1 MDGDLMLTSS
11 FLTIILIV
19 AAYGIGSIPFGLIFT
34 KLAGRGDIR
43 TIGSGNIGAT
53 NVLRT
58 GSRKL
63 AVLTLIFDAGKGAVA
78 VLAATY
84 FADAHSAAFVGL
96 VVVIG
101 HCFPVWLKF
110 AGGKGVATSL
120 AVFAALDLR
129 LGAVFVIVWLIT
141 AFLSRYSSLAAL
153 CAVLAVTAGGFVLL
167 DDLIS
172 QISILLL
179 SALVWTR
186 HHQNIGRLLAG
197 TETKIGAK

>member
-1 MDGDLMLTSS
+1 MLTSS

-78 VLAATY
+78 VMAATY

-96 VVVIG
+96 MVVIG

-120 AVFAALDLR
+120 AVFAALDLQ
-129 LGAVFVIVWLIT
+129 LGAVFIIVWLVT
-141 AFLSRYSSLAAL
+141 AFISRFSSLAAL

-167 DDLIS
+167 DDVII
-172 QISILLL
+172 QISVLLL

>member
-1 MDGDLMLTSS
+1 MMLTSS
-11 FLTIILIV
+11 FLIIILIV

-78 VLAATY
+78 VVAATY

-110 AGGKGVATSL
+110 SGGKGVATSL
-120 AVFAALDLR
+120 AVFASLDLR
-129 LGAVFVIVWLIT
+129 LGAVFVIVWLVT
-141 AFLSRYSSLAAL
+141 AFVSRYSSLAAL
-153 CAVLAVTAGGFVLL
+153 CAVLAVTASGFVLL

-172 QISILLL
+172 QMSILLL

>member
-1 MDGDLMLTSS
+1 MMLTSS
-11 FLTIILIV
+11 FLNIFLIV

-63 AVLTLIFDAGKGAVA
+63 AVMTLIFDAGKGAVA
-78 VLAATY
+78 VVAATY
-84 FADAHSAAFVGL
+84 YADAHSAAFVGL

-101 HCFPVWLKF
+101 HCFPLWLKF
-110 AGGKGVATSL
+110 AGGKGVATSF

-129 LGAVFVIVWLIT
+129 LGAVFVIVWLVT
-141 AFLSRYSSLAAL
+141 AFVSRYSSLAAL
-153 CAVLAVTAGGFVLL
+153 CAVLAVTSVGFVLL

-179 SALVWTR
+179 SALVWAR

-197 TETKIGAK
+197 TETKIGTK

>member
-1 MDGDLMLTSS
+1 MMLTSS
-11 FLTIILIV
+11 FLTIVLIV

-78 VLAATY
+78 VVAATY

-110 AGGKGVATSL
+110 VGGKGVATSL

-129 LGAVFVIVWLIT
+129 LGAVFVIVWLVT
-141 AFLSRYSSLAAL
+141 AFVSRYSSLAAL
-153 CAVLAVTAGGFVLL
+153 CAVLAVTASGFVLL

>member
-1 MDGDLMLTSS
+1 MMLTSS

-78 VLAATY
+78 VVATTY

-96 VVVIG
+96 MVVIG

-120 AVFAALDLR
+120 AVFAALDLQ
-129 LGAVFVIVWLIT
+129 LGAVFVIVWLVT
-141 AFLSRYSSLAAL
+141 AFLSRFSSLAAL

-167 DDLIS
+167 DDMII
-172 QISILLL
+172 QISVLLI

>member
-1 MDGDLMLTSS
+1 MLTSS
-11 FLTIILIV
+11 LLTVLLIV

-34 KLAGRGDIR
+34 KVAGRGDIR
-43 TIGSGNIGAT
+43 AIGSGNICAT

-58 GSRKL
+58 GSLKL

-78 VLAATY
+78 VVAATD
-84 FADAHSAAFVGL
+84 FADAHSAALVGL
-96 VVVIG
+96 MVVIG

-120 AVFAALDLR
+120 AVIAALELW
-129 LGAVFVIVWLIT
+129 LGAVFVIVWLVT
-141 AFLSRYSSLAAL
+141 AFVSRYSSLAAL
-153 CAVLAVTAGGFVLL
+153 CAVLAVTAGGFFLL
-167 DDLIS
+167 DNLIS

>member
-1 MDGDLMLTSS
+1 MMLTSS

-19 AAYGIGSIPFGLIFT
+19 SAYGIGSIPFGLIFT
-34 KLAGRGDIR
+34 KLDGRGDIR

-63 AVLTLIFDAGKGAVA
+63 AVLTLIFDAGKGAMA
-78 VLAATY
+78 VLGATY

-129 LGAVFVIVWLIT
+129 LGAVFVIVWLVT
-141 AFLSRYSSLAAL
+141 AFISRYSSLAAL
-153 CAVLAVTAGGFVLL
+153 CAVLAVTACGFVLL

>member
-1 MDGDLMLTSS
+1 MLTSS
-11 FLTIILIV
+11 LLTVLLIV

-34 KLAGRGDIR
+34 KVAGRGDIR
-43 TIGSGNIGAT
+43 AIGSGNIGAT

-58 GSRKL
+58 GSLKL

-78 VLAATY
+78 VVAATD
-84 FADAHSAAFVGL
+84 FADAHSAALVGL
-96 VVVIG
+96 MVVIG

-120 AVFAALDLR
+120 AVIAALELW
-129 LGAVFVIVWLIT
+129 LGAVFVIVWLVT
-141 AFLSRYSSLAAL
+141 AFVSRYSSLAAL
-153 CAVLAVTAGGFVLL
+153 CAVLAVTAGGFFLL
-167 DDLIS
+167 DNLIS